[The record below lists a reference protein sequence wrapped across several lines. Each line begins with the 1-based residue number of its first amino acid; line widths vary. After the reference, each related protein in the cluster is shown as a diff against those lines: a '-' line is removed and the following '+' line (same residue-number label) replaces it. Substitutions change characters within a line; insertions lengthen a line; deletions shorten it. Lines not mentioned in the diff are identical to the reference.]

1 MHFKKVLL
9 VKKVLLAA
17 IAFGAMLHDASAVAR
32 DIKNCKEPAAG
43 SNTAP
48 LISPPRGNVVV
59 GTGRLQ
65 FYSAPSVH
73 CAMKGVF
80 VVPGDNLISYA
91 QTADGWVSVMYMSA
105 KSADSVTG
113 WVRGNR
119 LRDTGT
125 MGPTQ

>member
-1 MHFKKVLL
+1 MHPKKVLH

-17 IAFGAMLHDASAVAR
+17 IALSATLQGVAAFAR
-32 DIKNCKEPAAG
+32 GVKNCREPAAG
-43 SNTAP
+43 SNEAP
-48 LISPPRGNVVV
+48 LISPPRGNVVI

-65 FYSAPSVH
+65 FYSAPGVD

-91 QTADGWVSVMYMSA
+91 QTDDGWVSVMYVSP
-105 KSADSVTG
+105 KSADTVTG

-119 LRDTGT
+119 LRNTGT
-125 MGPTQ
+125 IGPTQ

>member
-1 MHFKKVLL
+1 MHPKKVLL

-17 IAFGAMLHDASAVAR
+17 IALSATLQGAAAFAR
-32 DIKNCKEPAAG
+32 DIKSCKEPAAG
-43 SNTAP
+43 SNEAP
-48 LISPPRGNVVV
+48 LISPPRGNVVI

-65 FYSAPSVH
+65 FYSAPGVH

-91 QTADGWVSVMYMSA
+91 QTDDGWVSVMYVSP
-105 KSADSVTG
+105 KSADTATG

-125 MGPTQ
+125 MGPRQ

>member
-1 MHFKKVLL
+1 MHLKKILL

-17 IAFGAMLHDASAVAR
+17 IALGATLHGPSAFAR
-32 DIKNCKEPAAG
+32 DIKNCKEPPAG

-91 QTADGWVSVMYMSA
+91 QTDDGWVSVMYVSP

-119 LRDTGT
+119 LRNTGT